1 MQSHCLRNKK
11 DSTQR
16 HIKGHK
22 PSTWGEHTKKM
33 PKQRNKNKVKIQV
46 RLTNAQGIAP
56 KVLYLSF
63 IHNNL
68 HSKTLFN
75 QEKKTPSLTLLCTSA
90 YKEVTLEACY

>member
-1 MQSHCLRNKK
+1 MRGVYKENAQ
-11 DSTQR
+11 
-16 HIKGHK
+16 
-22 PSTWGEHTKKM
+22 TKK
-33 PKQRNKNKVKIQV
+33 QNKVKTQV

>member
-22 PSTWGEHTKKM
+22 PSTWGEYTKKM
-33 PKQRNKNKVKIQV
+33 PKERNKNKVKIQV

-56 KVLYLSF
+56 KVLYLVLSIIICIPRHF
-63 IHNNL
+63 LI
-68 HSKTLFN
+68 
-75 QEKKTPSLTLLCTSA
+75 KKKKKPLL
-90 YKEVTLEACY
+90 